1 VGAAGW
7 RIDQGGEFRL
17 DDRRQLAALAAFVR
31 LDGGNVLFHGGLG
44 TRRIPNWTVAFRDLA
59 HSATGLDAGGI
70 FDRGVAVSGLGP
82 PVVLLDQ
89 QPVVPALPA
98 LLAVL
103 HADQAESALQA
114 LAAALEGDVAPLV
127 RLGSIAFRLPGAA
140 VPQHHGTAAVFALWN
155 SAFEGAVF

>member
-89 QPVVPALPA
+89 QPVVPALPT
-98 LLAVL
+98 LLAVP
-103 HADQAESALQA
+103 HADQAEAAFQA
-114 LAAALEGDVAPLV
+114 LTIEVEGDVALLV
-127 RLGSIAFRLPGAA
+127 RLGGIPFRDPLAA
-140 VPQHHGTAAVFALWN
+140 VPQHDGAAAIFALWN
-155 SAFEGAVF
+155 GA